1 MKILS
6 LMNMP
11 RGDFLTF
18 IINGGINYVSLEK
31 RNLKKE
37 IIETKTVI
45 DVSDTKKNRPQHLAE
60 DVLEQIAGGA
70 GWIKVFGNWSRSF

>member
-1 MKILS
+1 MS
-6 LMNMP
+6 
-11 RGDFLTF
+11 R
-18 IINGGINYVSLEK
+18 
-31 RNLKKE
+31 LKKE

-70 GWIKVFGNWSRSF
+70 GWIKAFGNWSRSF